1 MNLKITYYKYNNMIA
16 NKTLLI
22 FGGTGSLGI
31 KIIER
36 YLNDN
41 IIHVFSRDENKHW
54 SLQNKFLYNKN
65 LFFHIGDI
73 RDYDRVKEVIN
84 LVSPNIIIEAAALKH
99 IERCEYEVNEAL
111 STNFTGLSNVLKVSK
126 NLMNLE
132 SVVFISSDK
141 ACMPLNTY
149 GITKSLAEKIL
160 IEYSNKYLNN
170 VKYINVRYG
179 NVLNSRGS
187 ILEILNL
194 LGNNDEIDCFKL
206 TDKNMTRFII
216 TLDHCV
222 DTIEYGI
229 KNCDNGDTLI
239 PKLFCMKLEDLI
251 EIFSEKYNKPIKTT
265 GVGSGEKM
273 LESLI
278 NDTQSG
284 RIIVSGDYTHIKSV
298 IKYPNIINNDNIKDY
313 NSKIN
318 PLTKDELNQ
327 YLLELN
333 LI

>member
-1 MNLKITYYKYNNMIA
+1 MIA

-251 EIFSEKYNKPIKTT
+251 EIFSEKYNKNINIT
-265 GVGSGEKM
+265 GMRPGEK
-273 LESLI
+273 LDECLI
-278 NDTQSG
+278 NYDEMKRLQEIDNYYIIKPYYKKYDTE
-284 RIIVSGDYTHIKSV
+284 IKV
-298 IKYPNIINNDNIKDY
+298 PYDNY
-313 NSKIN
+313 NSSLSDFLISKN
-318 PLTKDELNQ
+318 ELKNLLLTN
-327 YLLELN
+327 N
-333 LI
+333 LY